1 MVYYDLDEGPR
12 GLWLSQE
19 RSVGIDDV
27 VSVRHWSHGRFGRAR
42 TVPGSRG
49 HVVDTAIAQNAK
61 GRLAVSWF
69 DSRRDAVRVSTSRTG
84 RRWSHARTLG
94 HFDGLPSTLAIDLG
108 REGRGVVAVDQ
119 GTRSHPVLVA
129 RFR

>member
-1 MVYYDLDEGPR
+1 
-12 GLWLSQE
+12 
-19 RSVGIDDV
+19 
-27 VSVRHWSHGRFGRAR
+27 
-42 TVPGSRG
+42 
-49 HVVDTAIAQNAK
+49 VVDTAIAQNAK

-69 DSRRDAVRVSTSRTG
+69 DSRRDAVRVSTSCTD
-84 RRWSHARTLG
+84 RRWSRARTLG

-108 REGRGVVAVDQ
+108 RKGGGVVAVDQ